1 MSNFWCNFLPV
12 IIGVGSAILGGLI
25 GWFMR
30 RPRIEELS
38 EVIETQEAN
47 YLRLKNAHD
56 TLAVRNNSLQDS
68 YNSMFSIHQKM
79 EQDYGSLESKI
90 SYWQLQ
96 YNNYKRDADTY
107 KADAED
113 KIADL
118 QNQLSEWHDEY
129 NTLYDKYDVSNRRI
143 AELESTEKEY
153 PFVEHTHLNGQY
165 TSLVKELDEHKQDKD
180 SLSEQVNTWRNA
192 YESLRTSNE
201 SLNNRIAALESELAE
216 SKTIVIKKESDI
228 LPNFQDLQERY
239 NELET
244 RLNGMSRRY
253 QDITTEKEKYDSIIA
268 SLNAE
273 LTTYRNRYTPDDLK
287 VIEGIGPKIEEI
299 LNKAGIIKFS
309 QLSDMEPAQV
319 KTILE
324 VAGSRFSMH
333 NPETWGI
340 QADLANKGDWDKLK
354 EYQEYLSAGRDTKA
368 TAGS

>member
-47 YLRLKNAHD
+47 YLKLKNAHD

-68 YNSMFSIHQKM
+68 YNTMFSSHQKM
-79 EQDYGSLESKI
+79 ERDYGNLESKI

-96 YNNYKRDADTY
+96 YKNYKTDADAY

-118 QNQLSEWHDEY
+118 HNQLAEWRDEY
-129 NTLYDKYDVSNRRI
+129 NTLYNKYDANNRRI
-143 AELESTEKEY
+143 AELESTEKEN
-153 PFVEHTHLNGQY
+153 PVVEHTHLNGQY
-165 TSLVKELDEHKQDKD
+165 TSLVKELEEHKQDKD

-192 YESLRTSNE
+192 YESLKNANE
-201 SLNNRIAALESELAE
+201 SLSNRIIALENELAE
-216 SKTIVIKKESDI
+216 GKTTVIEKYIDVPPD
-228 LPNFQDLQERY
+228 LQNLQERY

-253 QDITTEKEKYDSIIA
+253 QDITTEKEKYESIIA
-268 SLNAE
+268 NLNAE
-273 LTTYRNRYTPDDLK
+273 LTSYRNRYTPDDLK
-287 VIEGIGPKIEEI
+287 LIEGIGPKIEEI
-299 LNKAGIIKFS
+299 LNNAGIIKFS
-309 QLSDMEPAQV
+309 QLSDMEPQQV
-319 KTILE
+319 KSILE
-324 VAGSRFSMH
+324 AAGSRFAMH